1 MPREGRRVPDGL
13 SSLQRHCLAA
23 LEVDVYVLRPVA
35 TVASAPQPAPIVTPP
50 RTDPPPPTGPLLLL
64 AADSDRAAA
73 LTQALA
79 RVLGATLHPMDAP
92 RPAGAV
98 LVSLGDAAPDA
109 ALTLPPLA
117 SLRSDA
123 RLKQR
128 SWLKI
133 RSFLRLRRSAR
144 A

>member
-1 MPREGRRVPDGL
+1 MALEVEIYVRRPV
-13 SSLQRHCLAA
+13 AA
-23 LEVDVYVLRPVA
+23 LE
-35 TVASAPQPAPIVTPP
+35 SAPQPPPTATPP
-50 RTDPPPPTGPLLLL
+50 RTEPPTGPLLLL
-64 AADSDRAAA
+64 AADRDRAAA

-79 RVLGATLHPMDAP
+79 RALGATLHPIDAP
-92 RPAGAV
+92 RPVGAV

-109 ALTLPPLA
+109 ALALPPLA

-133 RSFLRLRRSAR
+133 RSFLRCQRSAR
-144 A
+144 S